1 MSTSLLES
9 LTLHATKQLI
19 PTASAKLGE
28 AEPAVTRG
36 LNATYASILAG
47 LVSRVGEP
55 GVMRKVFDLVSSP
68 SNDTRL
74 LEAGSTLRPD
84 TLTNLLDLSGSSSV
98 VGQLGSKFT
107 SVLFD
112 GNSAEAAEVVA
123 RHSGLRFESAAKLLA
138 LAGPL
143 VLSAL
148 GRSVRDNRLDLAGF
162 ANMLMTQKDGIL
174 RAAPA
179 GITGLLDR
187 FSTGRE
193 TVRPVS
199 TYAEPQRVTATTAPR
214 SSGMRWML
222 PALGALAAL
231 FVVWSATRRG
241 SVDRAATR
249 ADSAMTRMSEAA
261 GDVARS
267 AGAAVSGAVAN
278 LGDFVRRRLPNGT
291 ELNVPERGIESRLI
305 TFLEDGN
312 RSVSDTLWFNFDRL
326 LFDTDAATLQ
336 PQSQEQLRNIAE
348 VLKAYPNVAVKVGGY
363 TDNTGDPAANLD
375 LSQRRA
381 NNVRQALAD
390 LGVAASRLQAE
401 GYGEQHP
408 VADNLTEEGR
418 QQNRR
423 IALNVTRK

>member
-1 MSTSLLES
+1 MATSLLES
-9 LTLHATKQLI
+9 LTQHATQQLV
-19 PTASAKLGE
+19 PAATAKLGE
-28 AEPAVTRG
+28 PESAVTRG
-36 LNATYASILAG
+36 LHASYASILAG

-68 SNDTRL
+68 SNDARL

-123 RHSGLRFESAAKLLA
+123 RHSGLRFESAAKLLT
-138 LAGPL
+138 LCGPL
-143 VLSAL
+143 VLSVL
-148 GRSVRDNRLDLAGF
+148 GRKVRDNRLDLAGF
-162 ANMLMTQKDGIL
+162 ANLMMTQKDEIL
-174 RAAPA
+174 RAAPP
-179 GITGLLDR
+179 GITALLDR
-187 FSTGRE
+187 FGGTSRE

-199 TYAEPQRVTATTAPR
+199 TYAEPPR
-214 SSGMRWML
+214 TVVAEPRASSMRWLL

-231 FVVWSATRRG
+231 FVVWSATRRA

-249 ADSAMTRMSEAA
+249 ADSAVTRMSEAA

-267 AGAAVSGAVAN
+267 TGAAVSSAVAS

-291 ELNVPERGIESRLI
+291 ELNVPERGIESHLI
-305 TFLEDGN
+305 TFIEDGN
-312 RSVSDTLWFNFDRL
+312 RPVSDTLWFNFDRL

-348 VLKAYPNVAVKVGGY
+348 VLKAYPNVAMKVGGY

-381 NNVRQALAD
+381 TNVRQALVD
-390 LGVAASRLQAE
+390 LGVPANRLQAE
-401 GYGEQHP
+401 GYGERHP
-408 VADNLTEEGR
+408 VADNMTEEGR

-423 IALNVTRK
+423 IALNITRK